1 MNFSDVEALK
11 AVLALLAPGFII
23 LMVQEAHKVGPRDSL
38 QQRLFSYAV
47 ASTAYFAAIAPLVR
61 QAGELLS
68 IPTVWVQFA
77 EYAILPAALGVVLAV
92 CRSRRWLDRFS
103 RLMKL
108 PPIHHIPTAWDWA
121 FPLQGNGVFV
131 IATLQNGDRFAGP
144 WTQAAFASSSSG
156 ERDLYIPE
164 VWNAKEEGPWERLDP
179 IRGILLCGRDIR
191 SIEFFYEGE
200 NNDKKAKSGEATF
213 KKGLHSAAAKT

>member
-1 MNFSDVEALK
+1 MNFSDVGALK
-11 AVLALLAPGFII
+11 DLLALLAPGFII

-47 ASTAYFAAIAPLVR
+47 ASTAYFAAIAPFVRYAGGALRLPADLV
-61 QAGELLS
+61 QL
-68 IPTVWVQFA
+68 V
-77 EYAILPAALGVVLAV
+77 EYAVLPAVLGVILAV
-92 CRSRRWLDRFS
+92 CRSRRWLDGFS
-103 RLMKL
+103 RLLKL

-121 FPLQGNGVFV
+121 FPLHGNGVFL
-131 IATLQNGDRFAGP
+131 IATLENGDRFAGP

-164 VWNAKEEGPWERLDP
+164 VWDAKIEGPWELLEP
-179 IRGILLCGRDIR
+179 KRGILLCGKDIR

-200 NNDKKAKSGEATF
+200 QNDKKA
-213 KKGLHSAAAKT
+213 